1 MARPRGEGKEAK
13 NITCPY
19 LKSNQSMKLTR
30 EIRLV
35 SIDNLD
41 QDHRLHTKKLPSPL
55 SSLMERNCPL

>member
-41 QDHRLHTKKLPSPL
+41 QDHRLHTKKLPVL
-55 SSLMERNCPL
+55 CQA